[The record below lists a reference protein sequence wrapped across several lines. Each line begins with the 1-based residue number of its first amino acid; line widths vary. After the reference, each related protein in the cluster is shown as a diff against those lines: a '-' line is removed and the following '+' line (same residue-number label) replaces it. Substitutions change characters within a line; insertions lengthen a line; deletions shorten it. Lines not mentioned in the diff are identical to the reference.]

1 MANLKKREIIILAI
15 AALFVLYAIY
25 VYIIADRLPGNK
37 VQTGTDSAKIET
49 ITSGMVDDLN
59 KSKLSDFD
67 NDTIKRVGIDWGKS
81 PFLDRDLYRA
91 WLAKDGAGAAASLKL
106 IYSGYLESGKSKMA
120 IINNVEYRVDEEL
133 IEDGYVLKHIMPLK
147 VIIYDKRT
155 GSNLEIPIQE

>member
-1 MANLKKREIIILAI
+1 MASIKKREIVILVI
-15 AALFVLYAIY
+15 AALFILYAAY
-25 VYIIADRLPGNK
+25 VYLIAGHLAGNK
-37 VQTGTDSAKIET
+37 VKTSEDSVKIEAF
-49 ITSGMVDDLN
+49 ISGLTNDLSKN
-59 KSKLSDFD
+59 KLSDFD
-67 NDTIKRVGIDWGKS
+67 NYIVKRTQVGWSKS
-81 PFLDRDLYRA
+81 PFLKKDLYRA

-155 GSNLEIPIQE
+155 GNNLEIPIQE